1 MGLSKRRSK
10 SIMAVSSK
18 ELGSLDI
25 KKLLIKQSV
34 PASIGILFMSVN
46 ILIDTIFV
54 GQWIG
59 SLAIAAVSVVLP
71 ITFLIS
77 SLGMALGIGGSSIIS
92 RALGAENKEK
102 ALQTF
107 GNQIMMTIFLAV
119 LSVVVGFFYS
129 DEVLLFFGANGAIK
143 EPAKTFFMPV
153 LYGVPFL
160 ALCMMGNTVIRAE
173 GKPKFAMIAMII
185 PAFSNIIL
193 DIIFIKFFNLGMF
206 GAALATSISYFMC
219 FAFILWFFIYR
230 SELKLKFKHFLLQRK
245 IILEITSLGFVT
257 FSRQGVVAVLSIILN
272 HTLFVHGGEDSVAIY
287 GIISRMLMFALFPI
301 LGVTQGFLPIAGYN
315 YGAKQYAR
323 VSETISISIKW
334 AAALATFIFIAIL
347 IFAEPIIAIFSTDA
361 DIIKETPN
369 ALRLVFAAS
378 PIIAIQLIGAA
389 YFQAAGKAIPA
400 LLLTLT
406 KQGFFLIPL
415 ILILPNYYGIFGV
428 WIAFPIADVLST
440 LVTGF
445 FLKREMNR
453 KLTLAQNGI

>member
-1 MGLSKRRSK
+1 
-10 SIMAVSSK
+10 MAVSST
-18 ELGSLDI
+18 ELGTLSI
-25 KKLLIKQSV
+25 KDLLIKQSV

-92 RALGAENKEK
+92 RALGANNREK
-102 ALQTF
+102 ALHTF
-107 GNQIMMTIFLAV
+107 GNQILMTLVLA
-119 LSVVVGFFYS
+119 LFSVIGGFIYS
-129 DEVLLFFGANGAIK
+129 DEVLLLFGANGAIM
-143 EPAKTFFMPV
+143 EPAKEFFTPV

-193 DIIFIKFFNLGMF
+193 DIIFIKFMDLGMF

-219 FAFILWFFIYR
+219 FAFILWFFIFK
-230 SELKLKFKHFLLQRK
+230 SELRLHLKHYILDFK
-245 IILEITSLGFVT
+245 IISEITSLGFVT
-257 FSRQGVVAVLSIILN
+257 FARQGVVAILAIILN
-272 HTLFVHGGEDSVAIY
+272 HTLFVYGGEHSVAVY

-301 LGVTQGFLPIAGYN
+301 LGVTQGFLPIAGYKKKKKN
-315 YGAKQYAR
+315 YVR
-323 VSETISISIKW
+323 VSETISTSIKW
-334 AAALATFIFIAIL
+334 AGILATIIFLIIL
-347 IFAEPIIAIFSTDA
+347 ILAEPIVAVFSNDV

-369 ALRLVFAAS
+369 ALRIVFAAS

-389 YFQAAGKAIPA
+389 YFQAAGKAVPA

-428 WIAFPIADVLST
+428 WISFPIADILST
-440 LVTGF
+440 IVTAF
-445 FLKREMNR
+445 FLKREMKR
-453 KLTLAQNGI
+453 KLTHAQDGI

>member
-1 MGLSKRRSK
+1 
-10 SIMAVSSK
+10 MAVSST
-18 ELGSLDI
+18 ELGTLSI
-25 KKLLIKQSV
+25 KDLLIKQSV

-92 RALGAENKEK
+92 RALGANNREK
-102 ALQTF
+102 ALHTF
-107 GNQIMMTIFLAV
+107 GNQILMTLGLA
-119 LSVVVGFFYS
+119 LISVFGGLFYS
-129 DEVLLFFGANGAIK
+129 DEVLLLFGANGAIM
-143 EPAKTFFMPV
+143 EPAKEFFIPV

-193 DIIFIKFFNLGMF
+193 DIVFIKVLNWGMF

-219 FAFILWFFIYR
+219 FAFILWFFIFK
-230 SELKLKFKHFLLQRK
+230 SELRLHLKHYLLDFK
-245 IILEITSLGFVT
+245 IISEITSLGFVT
-257 FSRQGVVAVLSIILN
+257 FARQGVVAILSIILN
-272 HTLFVHGGEDSVAIY
+272 HTLFVYGGEHSVAVY

-301 LGVTQGFLPIAGYN
+301 LGVTQGFLPVAGYN
-315 YGAKQYAR
+315 YGAKKYVR
-323 VSETISISIKW
+323 VSESISTSIKW
-334 AAALATFIFIAIL
+334 AGVLATIIFLVIL
-347 IFAEPIIAIFSTDA
+347 VLAEPIVAVFSNDA

-369 ALRLVFAAS
+369 ALRIVFAAS

-428 WIAFPIADVLST
+428 WISFPIADILST
-440 LVTGF
+440 IVTAF

-453 KLTLAQNGI
+453 KLTHAQDGI

>member
-1 MGLSKRRSK
+1 
-10 SIMAVSSK
+10 MAVSST
-18 ELGSLDI
+18 ELGTLDI

-34 PASIGILFMSVN
+34 PASIGILFMSIN

-59 SLAIAAVSVVLP
+59 ALAIAAVSVVLP

-92 RALGAENKEK
+92 RALGANNKEK
-102 ALQTF
+102 ALHTF
-107 GNQIMMTIFLAV
+107 GNQIMLTLSLALV
-119 LSVVVGFFYS
+119 SVIVGLFFS
-129 DEVLLFFGANGAIK
+129 DEVLLLFGANGAIML
-143 EPAKTFFMPV
+143 PAREFFIPV

-160 ALCMMGNTVIRAE
+160 ALSMMGNTVIRAE

-193 DIIFIKFFNLGMF
+193 DVIFIKFLNLGMF

-219 FAFILWFFIYR
+219 FAFILWFFIYK
-230 SELKLKFKHFLLQRK
+230 SELRFQLKHLILNNK
-245 IILEITSLGFVT
+245 IVSEIASLGFVT
-257 FSRQGVVAVLSIILN
+257 FSRQGVVAILSIILN

-315 YGAKQYAR
+315 YGAKQYSR
-323 VSETISISIKW
+323 VNKTITTSIKW
-334 AAALATFIFIAIL
+334 AAFLATVIFIVIL
-347 IFAEPIIAIFSTDA
+347 IFSEPIVAVFTKDA
-361 DIIKETPN
+361 KIISETPN
-369 ALRLVFAAS
+369 ALRIVFAAS

-415 ILILPNYYGIFGV
+415 VLVLPNYYGIFGV
-428 WIAFPIADVLST
+428 WISFPIADILST
-440 LVTGF
+440 LVTAF
-445 FLKREMNR
+445 FLRKEMKQ
-453 KLTLAQNGI
+453 KLTLAQDGI

>member
-1 MGLSKRRSK
+1 M
-10 SIMAVSSK
+10 MAVSST
-18 ELGSLDI
+18 ELGTLPI
-25 KKLLIKQSV
+25 RELLIKQSV

-92 RALGAENKEK
+92 RALGAENREK

-107 GNQIMMTIFLAV
+107 GNQIVLTLGLAILAV
-119 LSVVVGFFYS
+119 LIGLLYS
-129 DEVLLFFGANGAIK
+129 EEVLLLFGANGEIMQ
-143 EPAKTFFMPV
+143 PAMDFFIPV

-185 PAFSNIIL
+185 PAFGNIIL
-193 DIIFIKFFNLGMF
+193 DVIFIKFLNLGMF
-206 GAALATSISYFMC
+206 GAALATSLSYFMC
-219 FAFILWFFIYR
+219 FVFIFWFFIFK
-230 SELKLKFKHFLLQRK
+230 SELRLQMHHYVLQ
-245 IILEITSLGFVT
+245 INIVSEIASLGFVT
-257 FSRQGVVAVLSIILN
+257 FARQGVVAILSIILN
-272 HTLFVHGGEDSVAIY
+272 HTLYIHGGEISVAIY

-301 LGVTQGFLPIAGYN
+301 LGVTQGFLPVAGYN
-315 YGAKQYAR
+315 YGAKNYVR
-323 VSETISISIKW
+323 VNETISKSIKW
-334 AAALATFIFIAIL
+334 AAGLATIIFIVIL
-347 IFAEPIIAIFSTDA
+347 VLAEPIVAIFSKDA
-361 DIIKETPN
+361 TIIKETPS

-415 ILILPNYYGIFGV
+415 ILVLPNYYGIFGV
-428 WIAFPIADVLST
+428 WIAFPIADILST

-453 KLTLAQNGI
+453 KLTYVQDGI

>member
-1 MGLSKRRSK
+1 
-10 SIMAVSSK
+10 MAVSST

-34 PASIGILFMSVN
+34 PAAIGILFMSVN

-92 RALGAENKEK
+92 RALGANNREK
-102 ALQTF
+102 ALKTF
-107 GNQIMMTIFLAV
+107 GNQIMMTLNLAV
-119 LSVVVGFFYS
+119 IAVVIGSFYS
-129 DEVLLFFGANGAIK
+129 EEVLLLFGANGEIMK
-143 EPAKTFFMPV
+143 PAKEFFMPV

-193 DIIFIKFFNLGMF
+193 DIIFIKFMDLGMF

-219 FAFILWFFIYR
+219 FAFILWFFIFK
-230 SELKLKFKHFLLQRK
+230 SELRLQLKHYFIDLK
-245 IILEITSLGFVT
+245 IVSEIGSLGFVT
-257 FSRQGVVAVLSIILN
+257 FARQGVVAILSIILN
-272 HTLFVHGGEDSVAIY
+272 HTLFVHGGEHSVAVY

-315 YGAKQYAR
+315 YGAKNYVR
-323 VSETISISIKW
+323 VSESISTSIKW
-334 AAALATFIFIAIL
+334 AAGLATVIFIVIL
-347 IFAEPIIAIFSTDA
+347 VLAEPIVAVFSTDL
-361 DIIKETPN
+361 DIIEQTPN
-369 ALRLVFAAS
+369 ALRIVFGAS

-389 YFQAAGKAIPA
+389 YFQAAGKAVPA

-428 WIAFPIADVLST
+428 WISFPIADVLAT
-440 LVTGF
+440 IVTGY

-453 KLTLAQNGI
+453 KLTHAQDGI

>member
-1 MGLSKRRSK
+1 
-10 SIMAVSSK
+10 MAVSST
-18 ELGSLDI
+18 ELGTLPI
-25 KKLLIKQSV
+25 KELLIKQSV

-92 RALGAENKEK
+92 RALGAENREK

-107 GNQIMMTIFLAV
+107 GNQIVLTLGLAILAV
-119 LSVVVGFFYS
+119 LIGLLYS
-129 DEVLLFFGANGAIK
+129 EEVLLLFGANGEIMQ
-143 EPAKTFFMPV
+143 PAMDFFIPV

-185 PAFSNIIL
+185 PAFGNIIL
-193 DIIFIKFFNLGMF
+193 DVIFIKFLNLGMF
-206 GAALATSISYFMC
+206 GAALATSLSYFMC
-219 FAFILWFFIYR
+219 FVFIFWFFIFK
-230 SELKLKFKHFLLQRK
+230 SELRLQMHHYVLQIK
-245 IILEITSLGFVT
+245 IVSEITSLGFVT
-257 FSRQGVVAVLSIILN
+257 FARQGVVAILSIILN
-272 HTLFVHGGEDSVAIY
+272 HTLYIHGGEISVAIY

-301 LGVTQGFLPIAGYN
+301 LGVTQGFLPVAGYN
-315 YGAKQYAR
+315 YGAKNYLR
-323 VSETISISIKW
+323 VNETISKSIKW
-334 AAALATFIFIAIL
+334 AAGLATVIFIVIL
-347 IFAEPIIAIFSTDA
+347 VLAEPIVAIFSKDA
-361 DIIKETPN
+361 TIIKETPS

-415 ILILPNYYGIFGV
+415 ILVLPNYYGIFGV
-428 WIAFPIADVLST
+428 WIAFPIADILST

-453 KLTLAQNGI
+453 KLTYVQDGI

>member
-1 MGLSKRRSK
+1 MGFSKPRANSL
-10 SIMAVSSK
+10 MAVSST
-18 ELGSLDI
+18 ELGTLSI
-25 KKLLIKQSV
+25 KQLLIKQSV

-92 RALGAENKEK
+92 RALGADNKEK
-102 ALQTF
+102 ALKTF
-107 GNQIMMTIFLAV
+107 GNQIMLTLGLAII
-119 LSVVVGFFYS
+119 SVVVGFIYS
-129 DEVLLFFGANGAIK
+129 DEVLLLFGANGAIMK
-143 EPAKTFFMPV
+143 PAKEFFTPV

-160 ALCMMGNTVIRAE
+160 ALCMMGNTVVRAE

-193 DIIFIKFFNLGMF
+193 DIVFIKFFDWGMF

-219 FAFILWFFIYR
+219 FAFIFWFFIFK
-230 SELKLKFKHFLLQRK
+230 SELRLHIKHYALNFK
-245 IILEITSLGFVT
+245 IVSEITSLGFVT
-257 FSRQGVVAVLSIILN
+257 FARQGVVAILSIILN
-272 HTLFVHGGEDSVAIY
+272 HTLFIHGGEHSVAVY

-301 LGVTQGFLPIAGYN
+301 LGVTQGFLPIAGFN
-315 YGAKQYAR
+315 YGAKNYVR
-323 VSETISISIKW
+323 VSETISTSIKW
-334 AAALATFIFIAIL
+334 AGILATLIFIVIL
-347 IFAEPIIAIFSTDA
+347 TFAEPIVAVFSSDES
-361 DIIKETPN
+361 IIKETPN

-428 WIAFPIADVLST
+428 WISFPIADILST

-453 KLTLAQNGI
+453 NLTHAQDGI

>member
-1 MGLSKRRSK
+1 MGFSK
-10 SIMAVSSK
+10 SRANRIMALSST
-18 ELGSLDI
+18 ELGTLSI
-25 KKLLIKQSV
+25 KQLLIKQSV

-77 SLGMALGIGGSSIIS
+77 SLGMALGIGGSSMIS
-92 RALGAENKEK
+92 RALGADNHEK
-102 ALQTF
+102 ALKTF
-107 GNQIMMTIFLAV
+107 GNQIMMTLNLAIIA
-119 LSVVVGFFYS
+119 VVIGSYYS
-129 DEVLLFFGANGAIK
+129 EEVLLLFGANGEIMK
-143 EPAKTFFMPV
+143 PAKEFFMPV

-193 DIIFIKFFNLGMF
+193 DIIFIKFMDLGMF

-219 FAFILWFFIYR
+219 FAFILWFFIFR
-230 SELKLKFKHFLLQRK
+230 SELRLHLKHYALDFK
-245 IILEITSLGFVT
+245 IVSEITSLGFVT
-257 FSRQGVVAVLSIILN
+257 FARQGVVAILSIILN
-272 HTLFVHGGEDSVAIY
+272 HTLFTHGGEHSVAVY

-315 YGAKQYAR
+315 YGAKNYAR
-323 VSETISISIKW
+323 VSETISTSIKW
-334 AAALATFIFIAIL
+334 SAGLATLVFITIL
-347 IFAEPIIAIFSTDA
+347 VFAEPIVSVFSTDV

-389 YFQAAGKAIPA
+389 YFQAAGKAFPA

-428 WIAFPIADVLST
+428 WISFPIADILST

-453 KLTLAQNGI
+453 KLTHIQDGI

>member
-1 MGLSKRRSK
+1 
-10 SIMAVSSK
+10 MAASST
-18 ELGSLDI
+18 ELGTLSI
-25 KKLLIKQSV
+25 KQLLIKQSV
-34 PASIGILFMSVN
+34 PASIGILFMSIN

-92 RALGAENKEK
+92 RALGADDREK
-102 ALQTF
+102 ALKTF
-107 GNQIMMTIFLAV
+107 GNQIMMTLNLAV
-119 LSVVVGFFYS
+119 ISVVVGYFFS
-129 DEVLLFFGANGAIK
+129 EEVLLLFGANGEIMK
-143 EPAKTFFMPV
+143 PAKEFFLPV
-153 LYGVPFL
+153 LIGVPFL

-193 DIIFIKFFNLGMF
+193 DVVFIKFLNWGMF

-219 FAFILWFFIYR
+219 FAFILWFFIYK
-230 SELKLKFKHFLLQRK
+230 SELRLHLKHYGLDFK
-245 IILEITSLGFVT
+245 IVSEISSLGFVT
-257 FSRQGVVAVLSIILN
+257 FARQGVVALLSIILN
-272 HTLFVHGGEDSVAIY
+272 HTLFIYGGEHSVAVY

-301 LGVTQGFLPIAGYN
+301 LGVTQGFLPVAGYN
-315 YGAKQYAR
+315 YGAKNYVR
-323 VSETISISIKW
+323 VSETISTSIKW
-334 AAALATFIFIAIL
+334 AAGLATLIFIAIL
-347 IFAEPIIAIFSTDA
+347 IFAEPIVAVFSTDA

-453 KLTLAQNGI
+453 KLTHAQDGI